1 MEKKSRASG
10 LRSFETFIALYEVVG
25 RNFSN

>member
-10 LRSFETFIALYEVVG
+10 VRSFDIFIALYEVVG